1 MNLPLWL
8 IFGALNGMVLYW
20 MKPDRNARGFLGAAF
35 LGSGGAVVGGGVAMV
50 LYQALHAMNLV
61 MLVLLVMTCASLFLL
76 VSNMFMQRKQ
86 LS

>member
-8 IFGALNGMVLYW
+8 IFGALNGMMLYW
-20 MKPDRNARGFLGAAF
+20 MKPDRSIRGFFGAAL
-35 LGSGGAVVGGGVAMV
+35 LGSGGAVVGGGVAMI

-61 MLVLLVMTCASLFLL
+61 MLVILLMAFASIFLL